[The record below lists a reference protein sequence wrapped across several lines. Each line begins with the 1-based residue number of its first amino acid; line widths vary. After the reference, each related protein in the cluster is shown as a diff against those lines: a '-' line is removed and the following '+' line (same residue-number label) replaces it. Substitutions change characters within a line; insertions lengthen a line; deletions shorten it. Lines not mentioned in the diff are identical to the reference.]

1 MKKDLIIHREI
12 IAKLEKLPETMSMN
26 PANAAIFYL
35 KALEKK
41 MREERASQRADREK
55 TIHTMQLRINQLAK
69 EVSTQ
74 DTRSHKDLVN
84 ISVQEKL
91 IEEAIYQLNHHQFE
105 LAYLNL
111 VLRVKEKLNQLEECT
126 LDRFR
131 EILNTKFKNIEDTF
145 EFGDILHEGL
155 NHRITPLWPL
165 DKPFKFN
172 LTGENGF
179 CTYLFMPTTKRKRA
193 GTYKSFNLNA
203 GAINRIISHALY
215 QKINGYLDEIIEK
228 NTAMDVIIKKINQ
241 DDFHEIV
248 SQAIADM
255 KEIEVKHAVDQAE
268 IKIDSATATYGPP
281 SPPPKQR
288 LEHNTF
294 TLFSG
299 STRGDTT
306 LCSPQSTANS
316 P

>member
-1 MKKDLIIHREI
+1 MKTDLKILKEI
-12 IAKLEKLPETMSMN
+12 IAKLEKRPETMSMN
-26 PANAAIFYL
+26 PVNAAIFYL

-41 MREERASQRADREK
+41 MRKEQKGQPTGRKKNIQP
-55 TIHTMQLRINQLAK
+55 MQLRIKQLAK

-74 DTRSHKDLVN
+74 DTRSHKDLIN
-84 ISVQEKL
+84 ISDQEKL
-91 IEEAIYQLNHHQFE
+91 IEEATYQLNHHQFE
-105 LAYLNL
+105 LEYNNL
-111 VLRVKEKLNQLEECT
+111 ILEVKEKINQLKKYT
-126 LDRFR
+126 RDRLK
-131 EILNTKFKNIEDTF
+131 ETLNTKFKSIEDTF
-145 EFGDILHEGL
+145 EFGPISHEEYD
-155 NHRITPLWPL
+155 HRITPFWPPGI
-165 DKPFKFN
+165 PFKFN

-179 CTYLFMPTTKRKRA
+179 CTSLFKPAAKRKRA

-241 DDFHEIV
+241 DDFHKKV

-288 LEHNTF
+288 LTHNAF
-294 TLFSG
+294 ALFSG

-316 P
+316 L